1 MQFMQTR
8 SLGFSNDHILVLR
21 APDVIEDRQ
30 QYSRSLRSFKAA
42 LLKEAAIQRV
52 SLSSSVPGEPVPW
65 YQQARQLQGG
75 GTDERTTLFVAT
87 IDHDY
92 WQTYGIRLVAG
103 INYAAQHEADPHH
116 ILLNETA
123 VRAVGFSNPSDA
135 VGQQLVLSRDTLTV
149 LGVVADYHHTSPKQ
163 EVDPTAYRL
172 TDVEST
178 YFSVAIAP
186 GAERKVIAK
195 AEVLY
200 RQFFDGVPLEYFFAR
215 DWYDRQYDGDRQ
227 FSFVFNTFAAL
238 AVLIAALGLFGLA
251 SFTITQRTRE
261 VGVRK
266 VLGSTVQQ
274 IVLLF
279 SRDFLKLVLAANA
292 LAVPLA
298 WWALESWLQTFAT
311 RVAVGYGVFVGVL
324 ILSVVIA
331 WAAIGYHAVR
341 SALTNPVQALRQD

>member
-1 MQFMQTR
+1 
-8 SLGFSNDHILVLR
+8 
-21 APDVIEDRQ
+21 
-30 QYSRSLRSFKAA
+30 
-42 LLKEAAIQRV
+42 
-52 SLSSSVPGEPVPW
+52 
-65 YQQARQLQGG
+65 
-75 GTDERTTLFVAT
+75 
-87 IDHDY
+87 
-92 WQTYGIRLVAG
+92 
-103 INYAAQHEADPHH
+103 
-116 ILLNETA
+116 
-123 VRAVGFSNPSDA
+123 
-135 VGQQLVLSRDTLTV
+135 
-149 LGVVADYHHTSPKQ
+149 
-163 EVDPTAYRL
+163 VDPTAYRL

-311 RVAVGYGVFVGVL
+311 RVAVGYGVFIGVL